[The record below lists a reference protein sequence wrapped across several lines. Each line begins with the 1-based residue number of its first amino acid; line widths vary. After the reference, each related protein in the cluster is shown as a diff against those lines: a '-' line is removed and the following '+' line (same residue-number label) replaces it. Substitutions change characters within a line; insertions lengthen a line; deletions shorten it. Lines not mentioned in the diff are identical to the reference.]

1 MSLIPQDKIEK
12 KIVELTYPY
21 YIDAEKALQNDIRD
35 FIYWYNEQLIEE
47 IEKMKIEYINIDNY
61 RAGYN
66 YALNDLTSKL
76 KDQSLSDNKLTS
88 DLDTTTG

>member
-35 FIYWYNEQLIEE
+35 FLYWYNEQLIEE
-47 IEKMKIEYINIDNY
+47 IEKMKISKSVREECLELDYYSN
-61 RAGYN
+61 
-66 YALNDLTSKL
+66 ALEDVISKL
-76 KDQSLSDNKLTS
+76 KDQSLSDNKE
-88 DLDTTTG
+88 